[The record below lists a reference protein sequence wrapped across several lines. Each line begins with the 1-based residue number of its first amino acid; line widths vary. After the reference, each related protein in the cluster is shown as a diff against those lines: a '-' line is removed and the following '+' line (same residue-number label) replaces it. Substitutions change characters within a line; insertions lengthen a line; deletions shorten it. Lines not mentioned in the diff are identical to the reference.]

1 MDLFGAA
8 GEQDRA
14 AAAPLPER
22 LRPVRLADVVGQPR
36 LTGPGGILT
45 RMVAAHRVRSLVL
58 FGPPGSGKTSLAR
71 ALAQEASLAYAPL
84 SAVEGGVADVRR
96 LVEAARERWA
106 HAGRGTLVFLD
117 EIHRFSRAQQ
127 DVLLPHVED
136 GTVVL
141 VGATAQ
147 NPWVS
152 LNPALLSRCLAL
164 ELAPL
169 GRADVRRVL
178 ERAMA
183 RREEWLPGAAATPA
197 ALAQIAGR
205 AGGDARLALTL
216 LEWACLAAPEGL
228 DVGPALDALW
238 REVPHYHDRGDR
250 HYDRASALI
259 KSVRGSDPDAALF
272 WFGQLLAGGE
282 DPRFIS
288 RRLMILAAEDVG
300 LADPQALVIA
310 TAAHHALEA
319 VGMPEARIP
328 LAEALIYLALAP
340 KSASVVAALVALDKA
355 VAQHADTSVPD
366 VLRDVS
372 YRPDVRGRPG
382 RPGYQYP
389 HDAPGHFLP
398 TAHLPP
404 SVGGTPFYTPSD
416 QGAEPSVSRRL
427 AEWAR
432 ARREAAGAARPPDPP
447 PTP

>member
-1 MDLFGAA
+1 MDLFSAS
-8 GEQDRA
+8 GEHDRA

-22 LRPVRLADVVGQPR
+22 LRPERLADVLGQPR
-36 LTGPGGILT
+36 LAGPDGILA
-45 RMVAAHRVRSLVL
+45 RMVAARRVRSLVL

-71 ALAQEASLAYAPL
+71 ALAQEASLAYVPL
-84 SAVEGGVADVRR
+84 SAVESGVADVRR
-96 LVEAARERWA
+96 LVEAARQRWA
-106 HAGRGTLVFLD
+106 LEGRGTLVFLD
-117 EIHRFSRAQQ
+117 EIHRFNRAQQ

-141 VGATAQ
+141 VGATAE

-169 GRADVRRVL
+169 GREDVQRVL
-178 ERAMA
+178 ERAMG
-183 RREEWLPGAAATPA
+183 RRDEWLPGAAATPR
-197 ALAQIAGR
+197 ALAQIADR

-216 LEWACLAAPEGL
+216 LEWACLALPEGL

-238 REVPHYHDRGDR
+238 GEVPHYHDRGGDR

-288 RRLMILAAEDVG
+288 RRLMVLAAEDVG

-319 VGMPEARIP
+319 VGLPEGRLP

-340 KSASVVAALVALDKA
+340 KSASVVSALAAVDQA
-355 VAQHADTSVPD
+355 VAQHGDAPVPD
-366 VLRDVS
+366 ALRDVS
-372 YRPDVRGRPG
+372 YRPDVRERPG
-382 RPGYQYP
+382 RTGYQYP

-404 SVGGTPFYTPSD
+404 AVGGTPFYVPSD
-416 QGAEPSVSRRL
+416 QGVEPSVSRRL
-427 AEWAR
+427 AEWTR
-432 ARREAAGAARPPDPP
+432 ARREAGARPP
-447 PTP
+447 TP